1 MRRLLLG
8 AKCRQDQG
16 EVYGSTSTNPR
27 PLRWWQAE
35 IWGPNQ
41 ACKHVSSS
49 GKFSSFHRSSA
60 GFTSSQS
67 KINHSSPSLFSDLCM
82 TSTCSEKPA
91 PSSRTPLMSYIRL
104 SNGCQLVTGPSTTPE
119 PFTLYLQCCINV
131 CLSFNILTYMSCV
144 YVLFVMHVRNHST
157 GINTSLFLGK
167 DTIIIV

>member
-104 SNGCQLVTGPSTTPE
+104 SNGFISL
-119 PFTLYLQCCINV
+119 
-131 CLSFNILTYMSCV
+131 
-144 YVLFVMHVRNHST
+144 YVLCVCSVYYACQKSLHRDKYFFVFRKRHNNKCVDADFQD
-157 GINTSLFLGK
+157 I
-167 DTIIIV
+167 

>member
-1 MRRLLLG
+1 MVRRLLLG

-16 EVYGSTSTNPR
+16 EVYGSTSTNPW

-49 GKFSSFHRSSA
+49 GKFSSFHLSSA

-67 KINHSSPSLFSDLCM
+67 KINHSSPSPFSDLCM
-82 TSTCSEKPA
+82 SSTCSEKPA

-104 SNGCQLVTGPSTTPE
+104 SIAALWPTSSPAQPNLPANWRPVPAK

-131 CLSFNILTYMSCV
+131 CLSFNIFICPVCMFCLLEITPQ
-144 YVLFVMHVRNHST
+144 
-157 GINTSLFLGK
+157 G
-167 DTIIIV
+167 